1 MQTKEISPGMY
12 YEYEDERDIKS
23 GVAKIVGVVYPT
35 AKPMYREKYKDKDGN
50 ETGIEVVMGEVNGKG
65 VIMQIETSSI
75 TKPDELKEMMIN
87 SIQSSEQGSCTYCNR
102 ATEVIHKAK
111 DNREQV
117 ESKDIVDNFKE
128 TDPEF
133 SDKLK
138 SIREAMGKKEVKK
151 DERKTLFDEVGII
164 PIENGL
170 FSPRELFEVF
180 FD

>member
-1 MQTKEISPGMY
+1 MQSKDIAPGIH
-12 YEYEDERDIKS
+12 YEYDEEKDIRS
-23 GVAKIVGVVYPT
+23 GVAKIVGVVYPS
-35 AKPMYREKYKDKDGN
+35 AKPLYREKYKDKDGN
-50 ETGIEVVMGEVNGKG
+50 ETGIEVVMGEVSGKG

-75 TKPDELKEMMIN
+75 TKPEEMREMMVN
-87 SIQSSEQGSCTYCNR
+87 SIQSSQEGSCTYCNR
-102 ATEVIHKAK
+102 ATEIIHKAT
-111 DNREQV
+111 DNRTEV
-117 ESKDIVDNFKE
+117 KSNDIVDNFKE

-133 SDKLK
+133 SEKLK
-138 SIREAMGKKEVKK
+138 SIRQAMGKKEVKN